1 MSKLKRRLLLNLA
14 ANLSNQGTGVLIQL
28 ATVPLFLRFWSK
40 ERYGAWI
47 LISSIPVCLSLAEA
61 GFATAAGNEVSM
73 AVAEGNLEKARRTL
87 HTAWG
92 FLAAI
97 SAVLSAGALAAC
109 LMLPMAAW
117 PRFPGLSPN
126 AVRWALLLL
135 GLYTI
140 LGLSSS
146 ILIAIYRAAYRN
158 ARAAF
163 LVSASRL
170 LELGAMGAS
179 IALSPS
185 MVVLAAA
192 MLGVRAGMLA
202 FQYFDSRRL
211 SPDVR
216 LGLACFSILEL
227 KRIWRPSA
235 CFMANTCGNALYF
248 QGLTLLVGGMLGA
261 GAVVVFNTTRALT
274 RAIPQFVLMIKYAVW
289 PEFSY
294 LFGAGDL
301 GRATR
306 LNALAFEVCCLAS
319 AGLAALIFLLA
330 PWFLPLWTH
339 HAVVNDPA
347 LLACFLASATLNG
360 IWSVTSGLLMGVNQH
375 EGLAVRFILASA
387 FALLLAV
394 VLVRQ
399 WGLAGAAMAMI
410 ACEALL
416 LPYAISRTCRALHC
430 SARGLIRDSL
440 RLKTCREVVAAQF
453 NRRWAPAPQP

>member
-1 MSKLKRRLLLNLA
+1 
-14 ANLSNQGTGVLIQL
+14 
-28 ATVPLFLRFWSK
+28 
-40 ERYGAWI
+40 
-47 LISSIPVCLSLAEA
+47 
-61 GFATAAGNEVSM
+61 
-73 AVAEGNLEKARRTL
+73 
-87 HTAWG
+87 
-92 FLAAI
+92 
-97 SAVLSAGALAAC
+97 
-109 LMLPMAAW
+109 
-117 PRFPGLSPN
+117 
-126 AVRWALLLL
+126 
-135 GLYTI
+135 
-140 LGLSSS
+140 
-146 ILIAIYRAAYRN
+146 
-158 ARAAF
+158 
-163 LVSASRL
+163 
-170 LELGAMGAS
+170 
-179 IALSPS
+179 
-185 MVVLAAA
+185 
-192 MLGVRAGMLA
+192 
-202 FQYFDSRRL
+202 
-211 SPDVR
+211 
-216 LGLACFSILEL
+216 
-227 KRIWRPSA
+227 
-235 CFMANTCGNALYF
+235 MANTCGNALYF

-274 RAIPQFVLMIKYAVW
+274 RAIPQFVLMIEYAVW

-330 PWFLPLWTH
+330 PWFPPCGHTTPSLTTLLCW
-339 HAVVNDPA
+339 HA
-347 LLACFLASATLNG
+347 SGERTLNG